1 MTLTL
6 KKTVCPPRAAMMSIE
21 EIRRCFP
28 ALARTHNGYPVAYF
42 DGPGG
47 TQVPQIVVEAMN
59 DYLYHHNANTHW
71 AYPTSEETNA
81 IIDSA
86 QNVLADFLNAS
97 PTEIVFGANMTTLT
111 FHLARALSHGYRP
124 DDEIVVTELDHH
136 ANIAPWRT
144 LEKEC
149 GVKVRMVKMIPETAE
164 LDWDDFSRQL
174 TRRTKLVAIG
184 AASNALGTINDVK
197 RAGEMAHSLGAKI
210 FVDAVHYAPHG
221 LIDVRDWNCD
231 FLACSVY
238 KFYGPHIGILYGQ
251 RDLLSSLNFPKL
263 IPDPDSAPE
272 RAEIGTQNHEGIA
285 GAAAAVDFLAS
296 LASGATR
303 RERLRAAFEQL
314 HERGDALV
322 TRLWNGL
329 REIEPVRLYGP
340 PPGTRTPTVAFT
352 VNGLSSIDVAKE
364 LAEQG
369 IFLSHGDFYA
379 MTVVERLCQ
388 TPHGLVRA
396 GCACY
401 TTSQEVDRLLA
412 GMRGFS
418 RSGGVDAYRQTF
430 Q

>member
-1 MTLTL
+1 
-6 KKTVCPPRAAMMSIE
+6 MSVALQKNYRSFPAVKVMSVDE
-21 EIRRCFP
+21 MRHCFP

-47 TQVPQIVVEAMN
+47 TQVPRMVVEAMN

-71 AYPTSEETNA
+71 AYPSSEETDA

-86 QNVLADFLNAS
+86 RNVLADFLSAS
-97 PTEIVFGANMTTLT
+97 PTEIVFGTNMTTLT
-111 FHLARALSHGYRP
+111 FHLARALSHSYGP

-149 GVKVRMVKMIPETAE
+149 GLKVRMAKMIPQTGE
-164 LDWDDFSRQL
+164 LDWDDLSRQL
-174 TRRTKLVAIG
+174 TRHTKLVAIG

-197 RAGEMAHSLGAKI
+197 RVGEMAHSLGAKI

-231 FLACSVY
+231 FLACSAY

-251 RDLLSSLNFPKL
+251 RDLLDSLDFPKL
-263 IPDPDSAPE
+263 IPAPDSAPE
-272 RAEIGTQNHEGIA
+272 RAEPGTQNHEGIA

-303 RERLRAAFEQL
+303 RGRLHAAFRQF
-314 HERGDALV
+314 HERGDALI
-322 TRLWNGL
+322 TQLWNGL
-329 REIEPVRLYGP
+329 REIRRVRLYGP
-340 PPGTRTPTVAFT
+340 PPGAARTPTIGFT
-352 VNGLSSIDVAKE
+352 LNDVPSIEVAKKS
-364 LAEQG
+364 AEHG
-369 IFLSHGDFYA
+369 VFLSHGDFYA
-379 MTVVERLCQ
+379 MTVVERLGLA
-388 TPHGLVRA
+388 PDGLVRA

-401 TTSQEVDRLLA
+401 TTAEEVDRLLD
-412 GMRGFS
+412 GIR
-418 RSGGVDAYRQTF
+418 RL
-430 Q
+430 